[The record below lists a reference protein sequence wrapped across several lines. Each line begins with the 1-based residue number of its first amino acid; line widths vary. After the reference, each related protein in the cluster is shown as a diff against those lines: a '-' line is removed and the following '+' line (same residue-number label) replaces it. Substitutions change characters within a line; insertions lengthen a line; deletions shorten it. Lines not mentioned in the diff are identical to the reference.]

1 MASIPRKRKAPKTRS
16 GPVNKKQNVIGD
28 SEIVFEVEEANYS
41 MPLVPEDD
49 KFEYE
54 CRSTG
59 KMVSDQESQTEY
71 SKYMLS
77 AKVET
82 MVLRNEIA
90 TNMNESQAV
99 KVVSNLSYESMC
111 NDSKLMK
118 HFVGLTAPQ
127 FDALHSFLDSI
138 CPLDNIVY
146 WSGKQSTG
154 LSKKKTG
161 PDSHF
166 STRETFYLPRE
177 TTERIHDKNAS
188 CALKYA

>member
-1 MASIPRKRKAPKTRS
+1 
-16 GPVNKKQNVIGD
+16 
-28 SEIVFEVEEANYS
+28 
-41 MPLVPEDD
+41 
-49 KFEYE
+49 
-54 CRSTG
+54 
-59 KMVSDQESQTEY
+59 
-71 SKYMLS
+71 
-77 AKVET
+77 

-166 STRETFYLPRE
+166 STQERLFICLVRLRRGFTIKTLAVLLSTPERRVEETMIRKIFTTYIQLIYKVFRDMETVMFPTRELLRRFTPKVFKTMRNVRCIVDCTDPKWWCMYC
-177 TTERIHDKNAS
+177 I
-188 CALKYA
+188 